1 MSSTGRLAASLSALL
16 TAFSLLALVSHEDPW
31 LRQVLVGES
40 DVLLGAAWVLA
51 LLAVAAALLAPAKA
65 ALANLI
71 FILTV
76 ITSLNWKLVGSAL
89 EEPTAILTKLYTVY
103 SALVSESIQAFAPL
117 KLLVAG
123 MTAAT
128 AVRVAVAAAAGRRAA
143 PAVAT
148 QAPSQPPRP
157 ASRPVGT
164 PSGAAPGAMAAAQ
177 APAKPKP
184 VQAKARPRPTT
195 RPACPPLSE
204 WGRILAEGGADKLAS
219 CWIGR
224 EVYSYVID
232 ELLGAGG
239 FGMVFKA
246 HSKYDPSEIAA
257 VKIVYPVTVP
267 LEARERDKMIS
278 TRKITEI
285 AEDIHRESS
294 SLRELSEKSPFIVR
308 LHAIHIDTNLLR
320 QALTSNNPEIY
331 IENPLAIIME
341 YMGGGDLNTL
351 LQNVIR
357 KHGSASLKSSDEWVL
372 ASSLIIYVVA
382 EALETVHSSGYMH
395 SDVKPQNILFTAP
408 PPLDP
413 SDLYADLLDSVRGV
427 AAGQPPKVLP
437 KLSDL
442 GSAVRIGEAVT
453 GFTPLYAA
461 PELLLYD
468 NLCSGPEA
476 AANPMC
482 LNPPKAAPELD
493 IYSLG
498 LIALQLYGAL
508 TGKELASWRSAG
520 QLDTPEGVASAL
532 RALGVPRDI
541 APMLERM
548 LHPEPSMRPK
558 TGEVARFF
566 REKAGL

>member
-1 MSSTGRLAASLSALL
+1 MNSTGRLAASLSALL
-16 TAFSLLALVSHEDPW
+16 TAFSLLALVAHGDPW
-31 LRQVLVGES
+31 LRRVLVGES
-40 DVLLGAAWVLA
+40 SVLLTASWALA
-51 LLAVAAALLAPAKA
+51 GLAVLAALLAPAKA
-65 ALANLI
+65 ALANLVFVI
-71 FILTV
+71 TV
-76 ITSLNWKLVGSAL
+76 ITSLNWKQVGMAL
-89 EEPTAILTKLYTVY
+89 EEPTAILTRLYEIYYELISRYV
-103 SALVSESIQAFAPL
+103 AVFRPL
-117 KLLVAG
+117 EVLMGG
-123 MTAAT
+123 M
-128 AVRVAVAAAAGRRAA
+128 AVAAAARALLAAALARRQARPVTVA
-143 PAVAT
+143 PA
-148 QAPSQPPRP
+148 PSPPQSP
-157 ASRPVGT
+157 
-164 PSGAAPGAMAAAQ
+164 APGAAAGPAAQ
-177 APAKPKP
+177 HKASPPPSLSGIQARAAAKPKSS
-184 VQAKARPRPTT
+184 TG
-195 RPACPPLSE
+195 CPPLSE
-204 WGRILAEGGADKLAS
+204 WSRILAEGGADKLAS
-219 CWIGR
+219 CWLGR

-246 HSKYDPSEIAA
+246 HSKYDPGEIAA
-257 VKIVYPVTVP
+257 VKIVYPVTAP
-267 LEARERDKMIS
+267 SMARDKMIS
-278 TRKITEI
+278 TKKITEI

-308 LHAIHIDTNLLR
+308 LYAIHIDTNLLR
-320 QALTSNNPEIY
+320 QALMSNNPDIY

-341 YMGGGDLNTL
+341 YMGGGDLNNL
-351 LQNVIR
+351 LHLMVR
-357 KHGSASLKSSDEWVL
+357 KHGSASLKSSDEWIL
-372 ASSLIIYVVA
+372 ASSLIIYVIA

-413 SDLYADLLDSVRGV
+413 SDLYAELLDSVRSV
-427 AAGQPPKVLP
+427 ASGQPIGALP

-442 GSAVRIGEAVT
+442 GSAVRIGDVVT

-468 NLCSGPEA
+468 NLCSGPDA
-476 AANPMC
+476 ATNPMC
-482 LNPPKAAPELD
+482 LNPPRAAPELD

-548 LHPEPSMRPK
+548 LHPEPSLRPK
-558 TGEVARFF
+558 TREVATFF